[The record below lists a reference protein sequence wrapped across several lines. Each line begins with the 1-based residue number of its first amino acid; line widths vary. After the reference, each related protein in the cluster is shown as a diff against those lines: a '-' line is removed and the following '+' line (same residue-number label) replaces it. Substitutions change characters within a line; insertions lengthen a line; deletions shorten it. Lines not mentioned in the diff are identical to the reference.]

1 MPRWPGWSRSIRFRM
16 ALQYSLALFGLAVVV
31 VGAINL
37 VLSRSLSGSPVTEDV
52 TVRRVTSEPG
62 AAIFL
67 DESAVTA
74 LERLANEE
82 AIERLRATSL
92 LSLGVL
98 FPASLLIGWVI
109 AGRMLRPV
117 DRITAVARDIQ
128 ASDLSRR
135 IDLAGPPDELQRLA
149 DTFDAMLER
158 IETGVEDQRRFI
170 QDTSHELRNPLATMS
185 MTLDVALDNPE
196 DVRGLEDGARLVRRT
211 LDRTARTVD
220 ELMRFARR
228 ELPSPASGPVDLGA
242 LARDVVEEF
251 RLSAEGRAIHMRHVG
266 TLGPT
271 IRADRSALH
280 AAVANLAGNA
290 VRLAPRG
297 STVCCG
303 AGRSD
308 GWAWVGVCDEGP
320 GIDPAEHRFVFQRN
334 WHKDSSEVAA
344 EPRTGIGLSI
354 VRQVA
359 EAGGGLVTLSSELG
373 TGSSFVIW
381 LPIVDNPDPGVVT
394 GDGIHP
400 VRDPLFDG
408 EWAFD

>member
-1 MPRWPGWSRSIRFRM
+1 MPKWPGWSRSIRFRM
-16 ALQYSLALFGLAVVV
+16 ALQYSLALFTLAVLV

-37 VLSRSLSGSPVTEDV
+37 VLSRTLAGNPVTEDV

-62 AAIFL
+62 TAIFL

-82 AIERLRATSL
+82 AIDRLRATSL

-98 FPASLLIGWVI
+98 FPASLLIGWLI

-117 DRITAVARDIQ
+117 DRITAVARDIHS
-128 ASDLSRR
+128 SDLSRR

-149 DTFDAMLER
+149 DTFDAMLDR
-158 IETGVEDQRRFI
+158 IETGIEDQRRFI
-170 QDTSHELRNPLATMS
+170 QDTSHELRNPLATMA
-185 MTLDVALDNPE
+185 MTLDVALDN
-196 DVRGLEDGARLVRRT
+196 
-211 LDRTARTVD
+211 

-228 ELPSPASGPVDLGA
+228 ELPSPSDGPVDLGA

-251 RLSAEGRAIHMRHVG
+251 RVTAEGRAIRMRHVG

-271 IRADRSALH
+271 IRADRSSLH
-280 AAVANLAGNA
+280 AAVANLATNA

-297 STVCCG
+297 SAVCCG
-303 AGRSD
+303 AGRMD

-320 GIDPAEHRFVFQRN
+320 GIDPADHRFVFQRN
-334 WHKDSSEVAA
+334 WRKDSSDLAA

-354 VRQVA
+354 VRHVA
-359 EAGGGLVTLSSELG
+359 EAGGGLVTVTSEPG
-373 TGSSFVIW
+373 VGSSFVMW
-381 LPIVDNPDPGVVT
+381 LPLVEGSDPSLVT

-400 VRDPLFDG
+400 LRDPLFDG
-408 EWAFD
+408 V